1 MKVWE
6 ALLRG
11 EGSGRAGGEE
21 RRQPAGSYG
30 SETALPG
37 SQMGEQVLHL
47 ASSSSVEQSC
57 HRALKGGIGAAAE
70 PISGHSFALFF
81 HSSISVNCLA
91 QSSLVLC
98 SQPWG
103 AWCLAPSGDC
113 LGK

>member
-30 SETALPG
+30 LETALPG

-57 HRALKGGIGAAAE
+57 HRALKEASELQQSPSLGTVL
-70 PISGHSFALFF
+70 P
-81 HSSISVNCLA
+81 C
-91 QSSLVLC
+91 SSLR
-98 SQPWG
+98 
-103 AWCLAPSGDC
+103 PSR
-113 LGK
+113 